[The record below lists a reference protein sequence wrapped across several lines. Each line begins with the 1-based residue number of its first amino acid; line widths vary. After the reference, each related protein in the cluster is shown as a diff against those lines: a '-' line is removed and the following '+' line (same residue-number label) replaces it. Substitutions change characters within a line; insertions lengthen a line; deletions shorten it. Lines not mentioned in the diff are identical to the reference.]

1 VISILAE
8 EASWRSR
15 DVRYYEG
22 DWASIQ
28 TVIPE
33 FYLTPFAA
41 GEEDPANPFLQ
52 TVMRKPMSAAERRI
66 PIGVV
71 SHTYSLAQHREVAE
85 ICRQGL
91 KSAGIEL
98 DRLRCQLGL
107 SELGEWM
114 NFRVYFPEDY
124 DCIDSHGNVRLRLEC
139 FNSVD
144 GSSRL
149 MIVFGWLRFVCSNGL
164 VIGETKIEIRERH
177 GQTLDLNS
185 IAKRVRPALAAVAAD
200 RARMKKWQDEKVVID
215 DIRTWADQKLTE
227 KWGKKAA
234 ARVFR
239 ICETGKDIE
248 FEDPF
253 APGTATEKPYRF
265 VGPVPGAL
273 ERAATKYDV
282 AQALSFVATKR
293 HNAEERVAWQADI
306 PNLLQNIGRSDL
318 NV

>member
-1 VISILAE
+1 MSVISILAE

-33 FYLTPFAA
+33 FYLTAFVA
-41 GEEDPANPFLQ
+41 GEDDSANPFLQ
-52 TVMRKPMSAAERRI
+52 TVVRKPMSAAERQI

-91 KSAGIEL
+91 KNAGIEL
-98 DRLRCQLGL
+98 DGLRYQLGL

-114 NFRVYFPEDY
+114 NFRVYFPADY
-124 DCIDSHGNVRLRLEC
+124 DFIDSHGNVRLRLEC

-149 MIVFGWLRFVCSNGL
+149 MIIFGWLRFVCSNGL

-177 GQTLDLNS
+177 GQNLDLGS
-185 IAKRVRPALAAVAAD
+185 IAVITHPHSW
-200 RARMKKWQDEKVVID
+200 ARIL
-215 DIRTWADQKLTE
+215 RLH
-227 KWGKKAA
+227 
-234 ARVFR
+234 ARVSR
-239 ICETGKDIE
+239 IVWIVS
-248 FEDPF
+248 
-253 APGTATEKPYRF
+253 R
-265 VGPVPGAL
+265 
-273 ERAATKYDV
+273 DV
-282 AQALSFVATKR
+282 V
-293 HNAEERVAWQADI
+293 
-306 PNLLQNIGRSDL
+306 
-318 NV
+318 